1 MPTYEY
7 ACRSCGTHVEVYQR
21 FSDPPLTECG
31 VCGGPL
37 RKVFHPAG
45 ILFKGSGFYATDSR
59 RGRASDRTS
68 TSEATSKEG
77 AGKAE
82 GTTKTEGSGKADR
95 GTPGK
100 GSSKESAASSTK
112 ESA

>member
-31 VCGGPL
+31 LCGGAL

-59 RGRASDRTS
+59 AGRGPAKGDSASGGSSS
-68 TSEATSKEG
+68 TDSG
-77 AGKAE
+77 AG
-82 GTTKTEGSGKADR
+82 GSGS
-95 GTPGK
+95 GSSK
-100 GSSKESAASSTK
+100 GSSGDSAASVGSGG
-112 ESA
+112 SGSGGSGSG